1 MTCPTAKGDR
11 DKSPAKRNSC
21 EKLPFRQ
28 KLKSPY
34 NRMCTD
40 VNMHALYSVQ
50 YSNVCTGV
58 HMYALYSVQNINVVT
73 FQSTDLTMSCDHS
86 WGKKALN
93 KTFPS
98 DLPYCKG
105 R

>member
-11 DKSPAKRNSC
+11 DTSPAKRNSC

-40 VNMHALYSVQ
+40 VNIHALYSVQ

-58 HMYALYSVQNINVVT
+58 HMYALYSVQ
-73 FQSTDLTMSCDHS
+73 LTNSCMHMHAMP
-86 WGKKALN
+86 KIKQHIPAPRQYLHL
-93 KTFPS
+93 TARE
-98 DLPYCKG
+98 CV
-105 R
+105 RI